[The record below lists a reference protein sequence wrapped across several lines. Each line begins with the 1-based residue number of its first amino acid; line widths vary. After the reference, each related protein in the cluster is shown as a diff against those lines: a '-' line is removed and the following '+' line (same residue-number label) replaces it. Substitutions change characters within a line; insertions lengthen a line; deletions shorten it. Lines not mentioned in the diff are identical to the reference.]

1 MLSAIAAVVTANVI
15 MVAYVIMAMAE
26 EVPSYEPLQMQDVP
40 LRSTANATGKANAQP
55 GIGGG
60 GKIKRS

>member
-1 MLSAIAAVVTANVI
+1 MFSAIAAVVVANLI

-26 EVPSYEPLQMQDVP
+26 EVPSYEPLQMQDIP
-40 LRSTANATGKANAQP
+40 LKPAVNAASKANVQP
-55 GIGGG
+55 GFGG